1 VDVKTQGVVRDMSR
15 CVEGCEFLKLRKGE
29 GLNRMWCDLYE
40 QILAWGWAYIPGK
53 DTENVKNKT
62 ILVNRCDEC
71 IEEDRIY
78 SILKDLEHET
88 EGME

>member
-1 VDVKTQGVVRDMSR
+1 VVKMTKR
-15 CVEGCEFLKLRKGE
+15 CIEGCEFLKLKKD

-40 QILAWGWAYIPGK
+40 QILAWGWAYIPG
-53 DTENVKNKT
+53 DYTENAKNKA

-78 SILKDLEHET
+78 SILKDLENET
-88 EGME
+88 EKLD